1 MTELLDGTLVISE
14 VLAVFA
20 LEHLEEVVNNGGR
33 NPRRQDAC
41 RWRSRS
47 PRTRR
52 CLWSEWTHQGLPPL
66 ACTLPRYDQRL
77 AISRRSLGF
86 MRTPGTLWKKSSMSR
101 DDDSGLSI
109 NLIQ

>member
-41 RWRSRS
+41 RRRSRS

-52 CLWSEWTHQGLPPL
+52 CLRSEWTHQGLPPL

-77 AISRRSLGF
+77 AIDLLQKPRLYANFKLFGKNLPCHVTTILG
-86 MRTPGTLWKKSSMSR
+86 
-101 DDDSGLSI
+101 
-109 NLIQ
+109 